1 MEKPINIKDKN
12 ALAYINYLES
22 RLDIFIKSP
31 YSNSYLALKKMVDRG
46 NLQMEKAG
54 DADIDFES
62 DKYKSISKFA
72 LSQKE
77 FLETLDDY
85 RKKMSPLEQKDLDA
99 QMKDG
104 AGIAEKV
111 AMKNQDARN

>member
-1 MEKPINIKDKN
+1 MEKPTNIKDKN
-12 ALAYINYLES
+12 ALAYIMFLES
-22 RLDIFIKSP
+22 RLEVFIKSP

-46 NLQMEKAG
+46 NLQMAKAG

-62 DKYKSISKFA
+62 ESYKAISKFA

-99 QMKDG
+99 EMKEG

-111 AMKNQDARN
+111 AMKNQDGKN